1 MPHRISDLLITIV
14 DYIPGLFLEQDSPSF
29 AVVRAMSLLLVVPLL
44 IAVFALVGHFG
55 FKVAAYFKTLS
66 RKRGPRPA
74 ASITRIYTR
83 RRK

>member
-1 MPHRISDLLITIV
+1 VLHRVSDFLIAIV
-14 DYIPGLFLEQDSPSF
+14 DYIPALFLEQDSPSF
-29 AVVRAMSLLLVVPLL
+29 ALVRAMCLLLVVPIV

-66 RKRGPRPA
+66 RRRGPRPA
-74 ASITRIYTR
+74 ASITRIDTR